1 MEVLVSVTNPLA
13 LELSVSQM
21 RLTYEAEPSSA
32 SEAAAPG
39 DTETVEA
46 VSGHFAEVCSQ
57 SFSMAI
63 L

>member
-1 MEVLVSVTNPLA
+1 MLVSVTNPLA

-32 SEAAAPG
+32 SEALDPG

-46 VSGHFAEVCSQ
+46 VSGQFAEVCSQ
-57 SFSMAI
+57 TLSKVTF
-63 L
+63 